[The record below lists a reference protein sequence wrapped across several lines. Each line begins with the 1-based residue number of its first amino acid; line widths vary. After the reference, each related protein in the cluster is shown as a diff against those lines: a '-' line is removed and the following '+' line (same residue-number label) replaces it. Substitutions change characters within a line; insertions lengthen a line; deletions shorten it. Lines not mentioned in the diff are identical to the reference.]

1 MFVYIRTHVYI
12 LYLCMY
18 YFSQPQDDEERIKE
32 ALTRLLVNS
41 VCVCTC
47 LCVCVCACV
56 RACMRACVRA
66 CVRACMCVHCL
77 SLYVMTRITMHI
89 QRTIDCTAPLQVC
102 ALKGVESI
110 DLNASLV
117 SGGDTTKWLNPGEV
131 SRDYIVFM
139 YIYICTLCVLL
150 LV

>member
-1 MFVYIRTHVYI
+1 MTHI
-12 LYLCMY
+12 
-18 YFSQPQDDEERIKE
+18 I
-32 ALTRLLVNS
+32 
-41 VCVCTC
+41 
-47 LCVCVCACV
+47 
-56 RACMRACVRA
+56 
-66 CVRACMCVHCL
+66 
-77 SLYVMTRITMHI
+77 MHI

-139 YIYICTLCVLL
+139 YTMSYVHMYIMCAACCLTYCA
-150 LV
+150 